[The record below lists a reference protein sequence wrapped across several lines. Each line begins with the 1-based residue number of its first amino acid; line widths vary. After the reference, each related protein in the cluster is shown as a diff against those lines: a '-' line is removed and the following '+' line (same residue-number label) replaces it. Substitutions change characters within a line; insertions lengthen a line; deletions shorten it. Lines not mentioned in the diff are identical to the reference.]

1 MDGRVGLLAKCPES
15 DNYENNP
22 GLNPQYNK
30 VNRAMIDMKK
40 NSAVVLVRET
50 KIFFRV
56 VKKILPNWSTW

>member
-40 NSAVVLVRET
+40 NSGGG
-50 KIFFRV
+50 
-56 VKKILPNWSTW
+56 PG